1 MDIKSEAKYLL
12 TLISKVLLSHN
23 ITRKHTMAQRIIETS
38 VLEEDKKIESTLR
51 PQSMD
56 DYIGQSKAKETLK
69 IFIEAARQREDA
81 LDHIL
86 FYGPPGLGKTTL
98 AGVIANEMGAHLKVT
113 SGPAIEKPGDMA
125 AILSGL
131 SDGDVLF
138 VDEIHRLN
146 KQVEEVLYPA
156 MEDYCIDIMI
166 GKGPSAKSIRL
177 DLPKFTLIGATTR
190 AGLLS
195 APLRDRFGVINRLEF
210 YSIDELVAIITRS
223 AAVFDIEIEKEG
235 AVEMARR
242 SRGTPRIANRLLRRV
257 RDFAQV
263 RYEGVITGEVAK
275 QALDLLDVD
284 RLGLDHVDRNLLMTM
299 IDKFGGGP
307 VGLDTLAA
315 ATGEDAGTIED
326 VNEPYLIKNGLIN
339 RTPRGRVATQNAYLH
354 FGLSFPDNKNI

>member
-1 MDIKSEAKYLL
+1 
-12 TLISKVLLSHN
+12 
-23 ITRKHTMAQRIIETS
+23 MAQRIIETS

>member
-1 MDIKSEAKYLL
+1 
-12 TLISKVLLSHN
+12 
-23 ITRKHTMAQRIIETS
+23 MAQRIIETS

-51 PQSMD
+51 PQFMD

-263 RYEGVITGEVAK
+263 RYEGVITEEVAR

-339 RTPRGRVATQNAYLH
+339 RTPRGRVATPNAYLH